1 MRTPL
6 HKIQDGGHCSHYL
19 FVTVQNTCLESIDY
33 FFSYKGSKLTIS
45 TVYLMQVLE
54 WFEKFKIADS
64 NYKNTSF
71 DDNFTFE
78 LLGM

>member
-1 MRTPL
+1 
-6 HKIQDGGHCSHYL
+6 
-19 FVTVQNTCLESIDY
+19 
-33 FFSYKGSKLTIS
+33 
-45 TVYLMQVLE
+45 MQVLE
-54 WFEKFKIADS
+54 WLEKFKIADS